1 MSKIT
6 INIDGKEVQTQE
18 GEFLLNAARANDIFI
33 PAICYLTRC
42 SPTLACRICLVEADG
57 KQVYACNAK
66 AKDGMNITTLTETIE
81 KERRAIMEVY
91 DVNHPLQC
99 GVCDQSGECELQNYT
114 LEMGV
119 DSQNYTVKDV
129 DRSSHD
135 WGHLHYDPGL
145 CIVCERCVT
154 ACKDM
159 IGDNS
164 LKTIARGG
172 DPLNTD
178 YKAQM
183 PKDAY
188 AMWNKLNKS
197 VIGLTNGTDVL
208 DCTSCG
214 ECAAVCPVGALVDTQ
229 FMYKSNAWELK
240 QVPATCGHCSAGCQI
255 SYDVKHKSIENPE
268 DKIYRV
274 MNEWNYVSLCGAGR
288 YGFDYQNTNVQK
300 NETAFANAVEAFK
313 KADSIAFTST
323 ITNEEAYLL
332 QKMKEKFGYK
342 LINNEAKSFQTFL
355 NDYSQISGTKLYGCD
370 LERVHNTNFIV
381 SIGSAL
387 KTDNPNARYALNNSL
402 TVSKGAGIYFHPVK
416 DPIIEGIAKSIMTVE
431 HAPLQ
436 EEIALYLLLD
446 LFGDKDKLPSDIVDY
461 LASFHSEKTITV
473 EETVKEKV
481 IEIVKE
487 MKVNE
492 ETGEE
497 EEIEVEKS
505 KMVSKKVSKEV
516 VVDDNKLLEILGTD
530 AKFMETL
537 EKNLKKK
544 ETFALM
550 VGADLYTH
558 PNSRNL
564 ARLVALVEKYSKFEL
579 VMIPPLTNSL
589 GVALIC
595 ELDDKKGSYT
605 IGYNTSGNFTL
616 SALGDE
622 CDLDM
627 PAINQQEGTLT
638 SVNKRVNPTNAAIGY
653 GGYELNDIAN
663 ALGFDAQNVIDY
675 TSNLPITVG
684 FKAENFDDLPNH
696 YENDG
701 TEVRGYV
708 LENVAV
714 SASDDESVE
723 KFRDDKL
730 DGSIIYLA
738 NPVRQFTEFTNKTTN
753 LDEVSGIYM
762 SEEFLSN
769 SDFNEGDTVKV
780 KTENGELTANV
791 VSDNKIAGS
800 IVVLP
805 TFDKKLNSEALFSGY
820 RFNSASIE
828 KV

>member
-1 MSKIT
+1 MSKIV
-6 INIDGKEVQTQE
+6 INIDGKEIETQE
-18 GEFLLNAARANDIFI
+18 GEYLLNAARANDIFI

-66 AKDGMNITTLTETIE
+66 AKDGMNITTSTENIE

-119 DSQNYTVKDV
+119 DSQHYAVKDV

-135 WGHLHYDPGL
+135 WGHIHYDPGL

-164 LKTIARGG
+164 LKTVPRGA
-172 DPLNTD
+172 DALNAS
-178 YKAQM
+178 YKETM

-197 VIGLTNGTDVL
+197 LIGLTNGTDVL

-214 ECAAVCPVGALVDTQ
+214 ECAAVCPVGALVDTH

-240 QVPATCGHCSAGCQI
+240 QIPATCGHCSAGCQI
-255 SYDVKHKSIENPE
+255 SYDVKHTSIENPE

-288 YGFDYQNTNVQK
+288 YGFDYQNADVTK
-300 NETAFANAVEAFK
+300 DEEAFNAALEAFK
-313 KADSIAFTST
+313 KADTIAFTST
-323 ITNEEAYLL
+323 ITNEEALIL
-332 QKMKEKFGYK
+332 QKFKEKYGYK
-342 LINNEAKSFQTFL
+342 LVNPEAKAYQNFL
-355 NDYSQISGTKLYGCD
+355 KEYSALSGKLLYSTD
-370 LERVHNTNFIV
+370 LETVHTTNFIV
-381 SIGSAL
+381 SVGSAL

-402 TVSKGAGIYFHPVK
+402 TVSKGAGIYFHPVQ
-416 DPIIEGIAKSIMTVE
+416 DPIIEGLAKGIMTVT

-446 LFGDKDKLPSDIVDY
+446 LFGDKEAMPKDISEY

-473 EETVKEKV
+473 TETIKEKVVEKV
-481 IEIVKE
+481 IEK
-487 MKVNE
+487 KVNE

-497 EEIEVEKS
+497 EEVEVEKT
-505 KMVSKKVSKEV
+505 KMVPKKVEKEV
-516 VVDDNKLLEILGTD
+516 VVDDNKLLELLGAD
-530 AKFMETL
+530 DKFMETL

-550 VGADLYTH
+550 VGPDLYNH
-558 PNSRNL
+558 PNAKNL
-564 ARLVALVEKYSKFEL
+564 ARLVALVEKYTKFET
-579 VMIPPLTNSL
+579 VIIPSLTNTL
-589 GVALIC
+589 GVSLIC
-595 ELDDKKGSYT
+595 DLDDEKGSYT
-605 IGYNTSGNFTL
+605 IGYNTDGDFVL
-616 SALGDE
+616 SALGDG
-622 CDLDM
+622 DLDM
-627 PAINQQEGTLT
+627 PAMNQQEGTLT
-638 SVNKRVNPTNAAIGY
+638 SVNKRVNPTNAALSY

-663 ALGFDAQNVIDY
+663 ALGLEAEYTIDY
-675 TSNLPITVG
+675 TEQLPTEKG
-684 FKAENFDDLPNH
+684 FKAEKFDDLPNH

-701 TEVRGYV
+701 TEMRGYV

-714 SASDDESVE
+714 KASDDESVE
-723 KFRDDKL
+723 KFSDAKL
-730 DGSIIYLA
+730 EGCIIYLA
-738 NPVRQFTEFTNKTTN
+738 NPVRQFSPFTHKTTE
-753 LDEVSGIYM
+753 LDEPSGVYM
-762 SEEFLSN
+762 SEEYLESSEFS
-769 SDFNEGDTVKV
+769 EGDTVRV
-780 KTENGELTANV
+780 KTDKGELVANV
-791 VSDNKIAGS
+791 VCDNKIKGS

-805 TFDKKLNSEALFSGY
+805 TFDKNLNSEALFSGY
-820 RFNSASIE
+820 RFSNASIE

>member
-18 GEFLLNAARANDIFI
+18 GEYLLNAARANDIFI

-66 AKDGMNITTLTETIE
+66 AKDGMSITTSTETIE

-114 LEMGV
+114 LEIGV
-119 DSQNYTVKDV
+119 DSQSYAIKDV

-164 LKTIARGG
+164 LKTIPRGG
-172 DPLNTD
+172 DKVAD
-178 YKAQM
+178 EFKAEM

-188 AMWNKLNKS
+188 AMWNKLSKS

-214 ECAAVCPVGALVDTQ
+214 ECAAVCPVGALVDTH

-240 QVPATCGHCSAGCQI
+240 QIPATCGHCSAGCQI
-255 SYDVKHKSIENPE
+255 SYDVKHASIENPE

-288 YGFDYQNTNVQK
+288 YGFDYQNADAK
-300 NETAFANAVEAFK
+300 KDEAAFNAAIEAFK
-313 KADSIAFTST
+313 KADTIAFTST

-332 QKMKEKFGYK
+332 QAMKEKFGYR
-342 LINNEAKSFQTFL
+342 LVNNEAKAFQTFL
-355 NDYSQISGTKLYGCD
+355 GNYSQISGKKLYSSD
-370 LERVHNTNFIV
+370 LEKVHNTNFIV

-402 TVSKGAGIYFHPVK
+402 TVSKGAGLYFHPVK
-416 DPIIEGIAKSIMTVE
+416 DPIIEGLAKSIMTVE

-446 LFGDKDKLPSDIVDY
+446 LFGDKEKLPKNLVKY
-461 LASFHSEKTITV
+461 LESFHSKKTITV
-473 EETVKEKV
+473 TETIKEKV
-481 IEIVKE
+481 IEKVIEK
-487 MKVNE
+487 KVNE

-497 EEIEVEKS
+497 EEVEVEKS
-505 KMVSKKVSKEV
+505 KMVPKKVSKEV
-516 VVDDNKLLEILGTD
+516 EVDDNKLLELLGTD
-530 AKFMETL
+530 DKFMETL

-550 VGADLYTH
+550 VGPDLYTH
-558 PNSRNL
+558 PNARNL
-564 ARLVALVEKYSKFEL
+564 ARLVALVEKYSKFEV
-579 VMIPPLTNSL
+579 VMIPTLTNTL
-589 GVALIC
+589 GVSLIC
-595 ELDDKKGSYT
+595 ELDDERGEYT
-605 IGYNTSGNFTL
+605 VGYNTAADFVLSG
-616 SALGDE
+616 LGDG
-622 CDLDM
+622 DLDM

-653 GGYELNDIAN
+653 NGYELNDIAN
-663 ALGFDAQNVIDY
+663 ALGFNAQHVIDY
-675 TSNLPITVG
+675 TVKLPVASG
-684 FKAENFDDLPNH
+684 FKAEEFDNLPNH

-701 TEVRGYV
+701 TEMRGYL

-714 SASDDESVE
+714 KRSGGESVE
-723 KFRDDKL
+723 KFSDDKL
-730 DGSIIYLA
+730 EGSIIYLA
-738 NPVRQFTEFTNKTTN
+738 NPVRQFTEFTYKTTN

-762 SEEFLSN
+762 SEEYLSN

-780 KTENGELTANV
+780 TTENGELTANV

-800 IVVLP
+800 IVILP
-805 TFDKKLNSEALFSGY
+805 TFDKKLNSEALFNGY
-820 RFNSASIE
+820 RFSSASIQ